1 MAEEKW
7 TGGGRCPA
15 TDYAEGARYLMRF
28 IGCPADYA
36 DWQPITHH
44 MHDCGLTEEEVDRWC
59 GGGAGYEPGCLSK
72 HWRSYGAPTDPDAAY
87 GALVNLAKAN
97 PDYEPYRGEGSR
109 LRASSQGSGARTA
122 DRPAPKAVP
131 QGLKPMGTR
140 CPVVVDP
147 TTYSWAADHV
157 RAALAQPDFIDPA
170 LQFRMQLEGLGF
182 TDGECA
188 VNPGETVAVC
198 GDPADPKTYG
208 FFGPQEAYDRAAEII
223 ARYNFICLNPLDGTG
238 RKAKANVTD
247 YRNLLVECDPEG
259 WDGMDAE
266 ARMLD
271 LERQFASVA
280 ATGAPVFSATYSGH
294 KSVHTVVR
302 IDAADLADYEAKAR
316 WTYGVLKASGID
328 GLDEACK
335 NPDRWTRLAGAD
347 REGVEQTVVFLDT
360 PDMRAFE
367 LSHGTWE
374 EWRRGLLWTDLM
386 DRAGAPDLDA
396 LKRGYLAP
404 PPVTGTGIR
413 PLDRW
418 LMGGMR
424 PGIHVLMGTPG
435 AGKSSLALQ
444 VAVNVAAKGGR
455 VAVVSA
461 EMTAQECAAR
471 VCSCLSLKHAGGL
484 EPFKWSDWERMGRR
498 GEESGIEALDVMGN
512 LLPGLMFVDDGPA
525 VGEAGLCDLVREAGA
540 AGCSLV
546 VVDYLQRVRPADPAA
561 NQFDGVS
568 AVVRSL
574 TAAAKAGGVPVLLVS
589 SMNREA
595 QKRDGE
601 GVTLTGGRG
610 TGDIEYDAKSVWMLR
625 NVLDAPGDH
634 ATRDVSLYVAKA
646 RNGHSSL
653 TSPCCTLAFAP
664 AYNALEE
671 VTRLL
676 DVPEDR
682 EGAEGGGTDRD
693 ATAED

>member
-1 MAEEKW
+1 MAEREW

-59 GGGAGYEPGCLSK
+59 EGGAGYEPGCLSK
-72 HWRSYGAPTDPDAAY
+72 HWRSYGAPTDSDAAY

-97 PDYEPYRGEGSR
+97 PDYVPYRGEGPC

-122 DRPAPKAVP
+122 DRQAPKAAP
-131 QGLKPMGTR
+131 QGLRGSGAGYPALRART
-140 CPVVVDP
+140 DP
-147 TTYSWAADHV
+147 
-157 RAALAQPDFIDPA
+157 AALSDVAAAYAMAEDVIIEGSGFLRED
-170 LQFRMQLEGLGF
+170 QFRNQLDAMGF
-182 TDGECA
+182 TD
-188 VNPGETVAVC
+188 GETVAVC
-198 GDPADPKTYG
+198 SDPANPSTYRFMDAG
-208 FFGPQEAYDRAAEII
+208 EARRRAADVVEEYAYLCI
-223 ARYNFICLNPLDGTG
+223 NPLDGTG

-247 YRNLLVECDPEG
+247 YRNLLVECDPDAWEDKDAAHRVAELAG
-259 WDGMDAE
+259 QVAAAE
-266 ARMLD
+266 AVGLP
-271 LERQFASVA
+271 STCV
-280 ATGAPVFSATYSGH
+280 TYSGH
-294 KSVHTVVR
+294 KSIHFIVAV
-302 IDAADLADYEAKAR
+302 DAADLADYEAKAR
-316 WTYGVLKASGID
+316 WTYGVLKAGGFD
-328 GLDEACK
+328 QLDANCK
-335 NPDRWTRLAGAD
+335 NPDRWTRIAGAD
-347 REGVEQTVVFLDT
+347 RGGTVQALIAAYDRGV
-360 PDMRAFE
+360 A
-367 LSHGTWE
+367 TWE
-374 EWRRGLLWTDLM
+374 GWRRDVVWSDLM

-461 EMTAQECAAR
+461 EMTVQECAAR
-471 VCSCLSLKHAGGL
+471 VCSSLSLKHAGGV

-498 GEESGIEALDVMGN
+498 GDPSGTEALDVMGD

-525 VGEAGLCDLVREAGA
+525 VGEAGVCDLIREAGA

-546 VVDYLQRVRPADPAA
+546 VVDYLQRIRPADPAA

-671 VTRLL
+671 VTRPL

-682 EGAEGGGTDRD
+682 ERAEGGAADRD